1 MLLPLLPTFP
11 LGPDRKRESA
21 FDTQG
26 ELRGWGSGGWAAT
39 SMPEHEKLGGKAEGC
54 RRRVSKKQLRQGRKA
69 SVRCGDREHLTESLE
84 TSLQHHL

>member
-1 MLLPLLPTFP
+1 
-11 LGPDRKRESA
+11 
-21 FDTQG
+21 
-26 ELRGWGSGGWAAT
+26 
-39 SMPEHEKLGGKAEGC
+39 MPEHENLGGKAEGW